1 MWNAPHKFE
10 AYGDAETD
18 AVTACLRDGWLAG
31 LGPKTEEFEIQA
43 TAYFGKQR
51 GMLVN
56 YGSPACPLALACVQL
71 PTGAQVIT
79 HASTFSTTVAPIIQ
93 LGLQPV
99 FVDVG
104 LTTYVPDVDDV
115 LSAVTPATRAIM
127 IPNLIG
133 NKPDWAG
140 IKAGLTAVGRDDV
153 VLIED
158 SADTMTHTPETDI
171 ATVSFYAS
179 HVITAGGMGGMVMTN
194 DKKLPSW
201 PSNFGTGGALGRT
214 WKTLPPALLTAWTAS
229 RTTLNFCTACWATT

>member
-99 FVDVG
+99 FVDVD
-104 LTTYVPDVDDV
+104 LATYVPGVDDV
-115 LSAVTPATRAIM
+115 LAAVTPATRAIM
-127 IPNLIG
+127 IPTSSATS
-133 NKPDWAG
+133 P
-140 IKAGLTAVGRDDV
+140 TGR
-153 VLIED
+153 
-158 SADTMTHTPETDI
+158 
-171 ATVSFYAS
+171 
-179 HVITAGGMGGMVMTN
+179 
-194 DKKLPSW
+194 
-201 PSNFGTGGALGRT
+201 
-214 WKTLPPALLTAWTAS
+214 AS
-229 RTTLNFCTACWATT
+229 RPG